1 MNAILILANLTFRE
15 AIRRRIVLAGLAL
28 GLSFLVI
35 YSIGLNFIL
44 IEVRQETLRELSAGR
59 NIMNVEMQNWFLM
72 AGLYAITFLSIA
84 MAALLGADTL
94 AGEINSGTIQTIV
107 SKPIRRSDVVLGK
120 WLGFAGLLGL
130 YLLFMAGGVVLSMF
144 IQGGY
149 VADSLLNGLGLIYLE
164 SLVIMTITLMC
175 SASFPALATGGIVFG
190 LYSLGFIGGWIER
203 IGSIF
208 QNTTAVKIGIL
219 TSLIIPSE
227 SLWSRAAFEMQT
239 PFAAVLGVSPFASSS
254 VPSPLMVVY
263 ALFYLAVCLILA
275 IRIFEKR
282 DL

>member
-1 MNAILILANLTFRE
+1 
-15 AIRRRIVLAGLAL
+15 
-28 GLSFLVI
+28 
-35 YSIGLNFIL
+35 
-44 IEVRQETLRELSAGR
+44 
-59 NIMNVEMQNWFLM
+59 
-72 AGLYAITFLSIA
+72 
-84 MAALLGADTL
+84 
-94 AGEINSGTIQTIV
+94 
-107 SKPIRRSDVVLGK
+107 
-120 WLGFAGLLGL
+120 
-130 YLLFMAGGVVLSMF
+130 
-144 IQGGY
+144 
-149 VADSLLNGLGLIYLE
+149 
-164 SLVIMTITLMC
+164 
-175 SASFPALATGGIVFG
+175 VFG